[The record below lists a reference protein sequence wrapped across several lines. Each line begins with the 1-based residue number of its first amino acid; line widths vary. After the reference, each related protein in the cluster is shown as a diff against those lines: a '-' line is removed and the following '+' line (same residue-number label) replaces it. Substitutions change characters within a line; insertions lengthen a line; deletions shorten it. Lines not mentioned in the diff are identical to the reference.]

1 MACVEFTVNGQ
12 KCSVNNLVPRETSL
26 FSYLRYYLC
35 LPGTKAMCHQGVCGA
50 CIVNVCAQR
59 PTSGEVETFSVN
71 SCLVLVFSCHGW
83 DITTVEA
90 VGSRGKG
97 YSDFQK
103 RIAAFNGTQCGYCT
117 PGWVMQMRSLLPKK
131 LTMSQLE
138 NSFGSNTCRCTGYRP
153 IMDTIKSFAIDSS
166 LELCQRV
173 QDIEEISTCVKH
185 KMRICDRKCSE
196 TSESDWSIVN
206 NINDADGPLK
216 INFGDK
222 IFFKVF
228 KEDHIFEIFKT
239 YGVDHYMLID
249 GNTGKAVLR
258 DYSYPSI
265 LIDIS
270 DVALLKQYYFDQN
283 LVLGANIAL
292 EDCMEIFKKIAA
304 TKEDFAY
311 LEEFA
316 KHLDLLAQ
324 IPVRN
329 IGSLAGN
336 IMLKHIMPSYPSDL
350 FILFEAVG
358 ATVTICN
365 GSNETV
371 TLSLPDFLK
380 YNMKGKLII
389 NFELPPQ
396 GSSHIFR
403 SYKVMPRSQN
413 ALAIVNA
420 AFNIKMNLSNSNI
433 IKASIVY
440 GNISSKFIHATQ
452 TEGYLKGKNI
462 FNNKTLQ
469 DVIYVLSNDIVPEEM
484 PPTASAEIRKKMALG
499 LFYKFILSI
508 SPTNLLT
515 SKYKSGGDLI
525 YRPVSSGKQDFQTDP
540 SLYPLNQPVQK
551 LEAVIQSSGE
561 AQYVNDIPPLPRE
574 VFCAFVLS
582 TVYNGDVD
590 VIDAKAA
597 LAIPN
602 VLAVFTAKDI
612 PGVNSFT
619 FPGFQLESED
629 EVILADKNIQYYGQP
644 VAIVVATDQELA
656 ISASY
661 QVKVTY
667 KNVKNVPPVLTI
679 NQAKQ
684 DAARIMTG
692 PTIEPKGRGT
702 NVKKVIKGVYE
713 IGAQY
718 HYYLEP
724 LSCVSIPLDK
734 GIEVYDATQWIDLTQ
749 TAVARCLN
757 MPESDVHVKVR
768 RLGGGFGGK
777 LSRNVQV
784 ACASAIVAKTL
795 DRPCRFILPLN
806 TNLTIAGRRLPC
818 QCEYEVGVDDDGRIQ
833 YLNATITEDDG
844 YTHNENI
851 LSYASDGFPN
861 CYNTDYFNL
870 KTFAVTTNLPGNTFA
885 RAPGTLEG
893 IACIENIMEH
903 IASEVQKDPTD
914 VRLVNMRQEDN
925 DIPSLIETLK
935 KKADYEN
942 RLSEIKIFNKNNRWM
957 KKAIHISVMLFPVI
971 YYGNYTAMVSI
982 YRGDGTVTVTTG
994 GIEMGQGVNTK
1005 AAQVCAYEL
1014 GIPLDKVTVIPS
1026 YSFVAAN
1033 NVFSGSS
1040 IVSESV
1046 CYSIIQACNTLKER
1060 LKPIKEQMNNP
1071 TWLEL
1076 IKRAGDELIDLTATY
1091 MMTEKD
1097 PELQGYS
1104 AFAVTIVE
1112 IQLDV
1117 LTGSFQ
1123 ISRADILEDVGLS
1136 TNPNI
1141 DVGQVE
1147 GAYVQ
1152 GLSYYTCE
1160 KFVYDKTT
1168 GKLLTND
1175 ALNYNVYLTK
1185 DIPVDFR
1192 VHFRYNSKNPK
1203 GVLGS
1208 KAVGEMGV
1216 CSSYGIIYALRQ
1228 CIMESRKDSG
1238 YDPHQWIDIDIPLT
1252 TEAILR
1258 ALNVKTNEFVLN

>member
-1 MACVEFTVNGQ
+1 MYHYLKNTNSRNRSVQIVTSRGDGMCRVYGEWAEMFSQQSRASRNFFILLPQILPVSSRHEGDVPSGRVRSLHCERIRSEADFRWTCV
-12 KCSVNNLVPRETSL
+12 
-26 FSYLRYYLC
+26 
-35 LPGTKAMCHQGVCGA
+35 
-50 CIVNVCAQR
+50 
-59 PTSGEVETFSVN
+59 
-71 SCLVLVFSCHGW
+71 GW

-117 PGWVMQMRSLLPKK
+117 PGWVMQMRRFLVMVRYFL
-131 LTMSQLE
+131 QQ
-138 NSFGSNTCRCTGYRP
+138 
-153 IMDTIKSFAIDSS
+153 AI
-166 LELCQRV
+166 
-173 QDIEEISTCVKH
+173 
-185 KMRICDRKCSE
+185 
-196 TSESDWSIVN
+196 
-206 NINDADGPLK
+206 
-216 INFGDK
+216 
-222 IFFKVF
+222 
-228 KEDHIFEIFKT
+228 
-239 YGVDHYMLID
+239 
-249 GNTGKAVLR
+249 LR

-270 DVALLKQYYFDQN
+270 DVAFLKQYNFDQN
-283 LVLGANIAL
+283 LVLGANISL
-292 EDCMEIFKKIAA
+292 EECIQIFKETAA

-311 LEEFA
+311 LEELA
-316 KHLDLLAQ
+316 KHIDLIAQ

-329 IGSLAGN
+329 VGSLAGN
-336 IMLKHIMPSYPSDL
+336 IMLKHIKPSYPSDL

-358 ATVTICN
+358 ATVTICEGTN
-365 GSNETV
+365 NTV

-380 YNMKGKLII
+380 YNMKGKLLI

-396 GSSHIFR
+396 GSNHIFR
-403 SYKVMPRSQN
+403 SYKIMPRSQN
-413 ALAIVNA
+413 ALAIVNG

-440 GNISSKFIHATQ
+440 GNISTKFIHAKQ
-452 TEGYLKGKNI
+452 TEAYLKGKNI

-469 DVIYVLSNDIVPEEM
+469 E
-484 PPTASAEIRKKMALG
+484 
-499 LFYKFILSI
+499 FILSI
-508 SPTNLLT
+508 SPKNLLT
-515 SKYKSGGDLI
+515 SKYESGGTLI
-525 YRPVSSGKQDFQTDP
+525 YRPVSSGKQDYQTDP
-540 SLYPLNQPVQK
+540 SFYPLNQPVQK

-582 TVYNGDVD
+582 TVHNGEVNL
-590 VIDAKAA
+590 IDSKDA
-597 LAIPN
+597 LATPN
-602 VLAVFTAKDI
+602 VLAVYTAKDI

-619 FPGFQLESED
+619 MPGFQLQTED

-644 VAIVVATDQELA
+644 VAIVVATNQELA

-661 QVKVTY
+661 KVKVTY

-684 DAARIMTG
+684 VPARVIAG
-692 PTIEPKGRGT
+692 STIEPKGRGS

-734 GIEVYDATQWIDLTQ
+734 GLEVYDVTQWMDLTQ
-749 TAVARCLN
+749 AAVARCLN
-757 MPESDVHVKVR
+757 ISESDVHVKVR

-777 LSRNVQV
+777 ISRNVQ
-784 ACASAIVAKTL
+784 
-795 DRPCRFILPLN
+795 
-806 TNLTIAGRRLPC
+806 
-818 QCEYEVGVDDDGRIQ
+818 VGVDDDGKIQ

-844 YTHNENI
+844 CAHNENV
-851 LSYASDGFPN
+851 LSYVSEGFPN
-861 CYNTDYFNL
+861 CYNRDYFNV
-870 KTFAVTTNLPGNTFA
+870 KTFAVTTDLPGNTFA

-893 IACIENIMEH
+893 MACMENIMEH
-903 IASEVQKDPTD
+903 IAAEVRKDPTD
-914 VRLVNMRQEDN
+914 VRLVNMREEDN
-925 DIPSLIETLK
+925 DLPSLIETLK
-935 KKADYEN
+935 KKADYEKRVN
-942 RLSEIKIFNKNNRWM
+942 EIKIFNQNNRWM
-957 KKAIHISVMLFPVI
+957 KKSIHISVMLFPVI
-971 YYGNYTAMVSI
+971 FYGNYTAMVSI

-1046 CYSIIQACNTLKER
+1046 CFSIIQACNTLKER

-1076 IKRAGDELIDLTATY
+1076 IKRAGDELIDLTAIY
-1091 MMTEKD
+1091 MMTDKEPD
-1097 PELQGYS
+1097 LQGYS

-1112 IQLDV
+1112 VQLDV

-1123 ISRADILEDVGLS
+1123 IARADILEDVGLS

-1141 DVGQVE
+1141 DVGQ
-1147 GAYVQ
+1147 
-1152 GLSYYTCE
+1152 
-1160 KFVYDKTT
+1160 FVYDKTT

-1175 ALNYNVYLTK
+1175 ALNYEVFLAK

-1208 KAVGEMGV
+1208 KAVGEMGI
-1216 CSSYGIIYALRQ
+1216 CTSYGIIYALRQ
-1228 CIMESRKDSG
+1228 CIMESRKDS
-1238 YDPHQWIDIDIPLT
+1238 DIPLT
-1252 TEAILR
+1252 AEAILK
-1258 ALNVKTNEFVLN
+1258 ALNVKRSELILN